1 MQRSNTSGKNP
12 TPNSPDRNQDTSS
25 TESTSPSSS
34 GVPEAASF
42 MMQDPPASITNNQ
55 STLATVALA
64 RPDDSLMNVT
74 SNLDMLA
81 AVALMT
87 DAERVQAALQ
97 EQGTLET
104 QQEQAPSS
112 SPVMRTSVIQQP
124 RMHPYQQGLE
134 NRHQAPQDHSS
145 PIQQSPASLL
155 HTLLIAPSSLRPQ
168 LAANPSPLHALLL
181 TPPVSRAPS
190 SLQASL
196 ARPQLPPS
204 SSIPPQPQAQA
215 APSIPQTSQLKP
227 TFLRPQLPQT
237 SASSSPFGET
247 QKANI
252 PTGYFRRPRE
262 LDSLPVEQGE
272 QSTRGDE
279 PVYLRYRKLPEALKN
294 IDPSKLPARFRLT
307 YIPNFDTLPVNTEQ
321 PNSMDA
327 LKALI
332 LARLRAGVG
341 RTELS
346 YELEYR
352 FPNLSWHPSPGQIS
366 AIAREAAR
374 TRIEGKGKGKGKNRQ
389 DKD

>member
-12 TPNSPDRNQDTSS
+12 APNNPDRNQNASS
-25 TESTSPSSS
+25 TEQANPSSS
-34 GVPEAASF
+34 THTAAASF
-42 MMQDPPASITNNQ
+42 MVQDPLSAVTNNQ
-55 STLATVALA
+55 NSPATLVRVSADNLPVN
-64 RPDDSLMNVT
+64 PN

-81 AVALMT
+81 TLALMS
-87 DAERVQAALQ
+87 DAERVQAASQ
-97 EQGTLET
+97 ERITLGAQQG
-104 QQEQAPSS
+104 QRSPSL
-112 SPVMRTSVIQQP
+112 PAMRVSVIQHA

-145 PIQQSPASLL
+145 PVQQLPASLL
-155 HTLLIAPSSLRPQ
+155 HTLLLAPSSLRPQ

-196 ARPQLPPS
+196 ARPQLSPS
-204 SSIPPQPQAQA
+204 PSLPPQPQAQA
-215 APSIPQTSQLKP
+215 ASSIPQTSQLKP

-237 SASSSPFGET
+237 STSSSPFGQA
-247 QKANI
+247 QKTNL

-262 LDSLPVEQGE
+262 LDSLPLEQGE
-272 QSTRGDE
+272 QSTQRGE
-279 PVYLRYRKLPEALKN
+279 PAYLRYRKLPEALKN
-294 IDPSKLPARFRLT
+294 IDSSLLPARFRLT
-307 YIPNFDTLPVNTEQ
+307 YIPNFDTLPANTEQ
-321 PNSMDA
+321 PNSMDE

-332 LARLRAGVG
+332 LARLSAGVG
-341 RTELS
+341 RNELS

-352 FPNLSWHPSPGQIS
+352 FPNMSWHPSPGQIA
-366 AIAREAAR
+366 AIAREATR